1 MTASDTPLAIT
12 PDQSRQF
19 DEDGFFLVENALPTD
34 RIAALVEGLDA
45 LYERYLKER
54 DLGPAQAFQM
64 RNIAADPLF
73 RELVDYPPILPLV
86 VDLMGYNIQ
95 LRTSH
100 LDVRPPQDPAD
111 GTHELGAPDS
121 FFPWHADGPD
131 YGWPEVDGVL
141 PFMEMKVG
149 YYLTDLTQARSGA
162 ICVVRGSHRQSPW
175 IEVGGRR
182 RVDPER
188 IVEVNVEP
196 GTALV
201 WRTALYH
208 CLTPNL
214 SDRPRKC
221 LYYGYQ
227 HRWIRPSDYEHQT
240 PEVLEGCNPVR
251 LQLLGELGTGSKAY
265 AGDDPLVQPVSR
277 YWRPQDE
284 DIPLKAWAQNYRA

>member
-1 MTASDTPLAIT
+1 MQRL
-12 PDQSRQF
+12 
-19 DEDGFFLVENALPTD
+19 DELYD
-34 RIAALVEGLDA
+34 R
-45 LYERYLKER
+45 YRRERNI
-54 DLGPAQAFQM
+54 GPRQAFQM
-64 RNIAADPLF
+64 RNIAADSLF
-73 RELVDYPPILPLV
+73 KELVDYPPILPLV

-111 GTHELGAPDS
+111 GEHELGAPDS
-121 FFPWHADGPD
+121 FFPWHADGPN
-131 YGWPEVDGVL
+131 YGWPAVDGVL

-149 YYLTDLTQARSGA
+149 YYLTDLTQPLSGA

-175 IEVGGRR
+175 IDEDAR
-182 RVDPER
+182 RVDPTR
-188 IVEVNVEP
+188 IVEVNVAP

-214 SDRPRKC
+214 SDQPRKC

-227 HRWIRPSDYEHQT
+227 HRWIRPSDYEHQA
-240 PEVLEGCNPVR
+240 PDVLAGCDPVR
-251 LQLLGELGTGSKAY
+251 RQLLGELGTGSTAY
-265 AGDDPLVQPVSR
+265 AGDDPLVLPVSR

-284 DIPLKAWAQNYRA
+284 DIPLKAWTENYQSILKEETVS